1 MRRGKIIRISHKEEA
16 DHYRVEILIGTQAIQ
31 DDLKR
36 LYELAS
42 YNAEMEDPFIR
53 DMDSYD
59 LKTNIQYN
67 LEQIEI
73 NATKLM
79 NLVR

>member
-1 MRRGKIIRISHKEEA
+1 MRRRKIVQFSHKEEA
-16 DHYRVEILIGTQAIQ
+16 DYYRVEILIHTQAIQ

-42 YNAEMEDPFIR
+42 YNAEMEDGFIR
-53 DMDSYD
+53 DMDAYD
-59 LKTNIQYN
+59 LMTNIKYN
-67 LEQIEI
+67 VEQIEI

>member
-1 MRRGKIIRISHKEEA
+1 MRRRKIVKFSNRDEA
-16 DHYRVEILIGTQAIQ
+16 DYYRVEILIHTQAIQ

-36 LYELAS
+36 LYELAA
-42 YNAEMEDPFIR
+42 YNAEMEDGFVR
-53 DMDSYD
+53 DMDAYD
-59 LKTNIQYN
+59 LASNIRYN

-73 NATKLM
+73 NTTKLM

>member
-1 MRRGKIIRISHKEEA
+1 MRRGRIIRISHKEEA
-16 DHYRVEILIGTQAIQ
+16 DYYRVEILIGTQAIQ